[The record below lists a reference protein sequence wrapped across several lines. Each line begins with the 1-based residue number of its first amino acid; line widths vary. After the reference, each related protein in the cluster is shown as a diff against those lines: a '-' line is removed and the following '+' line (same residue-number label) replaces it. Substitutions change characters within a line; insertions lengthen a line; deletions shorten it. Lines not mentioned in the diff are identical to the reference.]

1 MQEGKTQRIYD
12 VHSRFYDLWFGR
24 LVKRRIRDSI
34 GRMRLRGGQRVL
46 DVGVGTG
53 VSLPFYP
60 SDVRVIAV
68 DLSAGMLQEARRKC
82 EQEGL
87 RSVTLLQADALRLP
101 FADNS
106 FDHVFIS
113 HVISV
118 VSDPVSLLRELQR
131 VARRDAPIVVLN
143 HFASDN
149 RLVALL
155 EKLVCPITERLGWR
169 SDLQLAPLVRET
181 GVQIDYRYKLQQVD
195 FWETVVFRNT
205 KSRLPVLAR

>member
-1 MQEGKTQRIYD
+1 MREVTTKHIYD
-12 VHSRFYDLWFGR
+12 AHSRFYDLWFGR

-34 GRMRLRGGQRVL
+34 GRMRFRDGQRVL

-53 VSLPFYP
+53 ASLPFYP
-60 SDVRVIAV
+60 PNVRVVGV
-68 DLSAGMLQEARRKC
+68 DLSAGMLQVARRKC
-82 EQEGL
+82 LADGL

-118 VSDPVSLLRELQR
+118 VSDPLLLLRELQR
-131 VARRDAPIVVLN
+131 VARRDAQIVVLN
-143 HFASDN
+143 HFASGN

-155 EKLVCPITERLGWR
+155 EKLVCPLTERLGWR
-169 SDLQLAPLVRET
+169 SDLQLAPLVREA
-181 GVQIDYRYKLQQVD
+181 GVEIDYRYKLQQVD
-195 FWETVVFRNT
+195 FWETVVLRNT
-205 KSRLPVLAR
+205 KARFRVVAG

>member
-1 MQEGKTQRIYD
+1 MHEGSTRQIYD
-12 VHSRFYDLWFGR
+12 THSRFYDLWFGR
-24 LVKRRIRDSI
+24 LVKRRIRDAI
-34 GRMRLRGGQRVL
+34 GRMRLRAGDRVL

-60 SDVRVIAV
+60 SDVRVVAV
-68 DLSAGMLQEARRKC
+68 DLSAGMLQVALRKC
-82 EQEGL
+82 ETTGL
-87 RSVTLLQADALRLP
+87 RQVSLLQADALRLP
-101 FADNS
+101 FADSS

-149 RLVALL
+149 RLVAML
-155 EKLVCPITERLGWR
+155 ERLVCPITERLGWR
-169 SDLQLAPLVRET
+169 SDLQLAPLVRQT
-181 GVQIDYRYKLQQVD
+181 GVEIDYRYKLEQLD

-205 KSRLPVLAR
+205 KSRLRVLVG

>member
-1 MQEGKTQRIYD
+1 MQEGTTRQIYD
-12 VHSRFYDLWFGR
+12 AHSRFYDAWFGR
-24 LVKRRIRDSI
+24 LVKRRIRDAI
-34 GRMRLRGGQRVL
+34 GRMKLRDGQRVL

-60 SDVRVIAV
+60 PGVRVVAV
-68 DLSAGMLQEARRKC
+68 DLSAGMLQVALRKC
-82 EQEGL
+82 EDAGL
-87 RSVTLLQADALRLP
+87 RGVSLLQADALRLP
-101 FADNS
+101 FADSS

-118 VSDPVSLLRELQR
+118 VSDPVAFLRELQR
-131 VARRDAPIVVLN
+131 VARRDAQIVVLN

-149 RLVALL
+149 RLVAMF
-155 EKLVCPITERLGWR
+155 ERLVCPITERLGWR

-181 GVQIDYRYKLQQVD
+181 GVEIDYRYKLLQVD

-205 KSRLPVLAR
+205 KARLRALAG